1 MHSIQ
6 TTVNFTYLDRHPAV
20 TSLTAAGVAGLA
32 LWVSRASFDVAGTIE
47 QPVRVAMLPALSEL
61 AGLTMMAI
69 LFAAAIAWL
78 VREPR
83 AGADRA
89 APFWNRTAAE
99 ILTPLFALGFLILP
113 YLLWIADWVPAL
125 RLLAGPAR
133 VLVWVIVLG
142 QIAWLFVPH
151 ITKRYGI
158 KTPPGTFATSVM
170 LAVISFAVYAWPP
183 VPSIGMRVTDWPP
196 LIIAAAIAALI
207 WIWSFAVSQ
216 SRAAATFAWAAVC
229 LSAPFV
235 LNSRVLLPA
244 PLLDLFSTIRHLPSA
259 SMMALVSGAPGL
271 LFDQEFGI
279 VTYAPVLLLGF
290 FGLAVMVWDQVTRA
304 LSAALIAGM
313 ILLVALAGSR
323 DPWWSESMMPGRS
336 LLLMLPLMGPP
347 IAWLY
352 ERARDNGLRRAGLQ
366 LLLLVSLGMSLV
378 IVLNADQ
385 VRLPQDG
392 DGSASMFIWMS
403 PTWQLWD
410 ELPSYIAGVSVPAVT
425 QTTLWLAAFAAVG
438 WLFSSLMITARG
450 SAALVATTAAT
461 IAVIAVVSTSAALPL
476 DSTRRRFDAEG
487 RVLFPMLETFNTVV
501 RPVAVVYDP
510 LSVVDASELP
520 PLFSLSAV
528 PGQRRSRQPLRVVL
542 NARFRLPAGE
552 YELDIKG
559 SDQAGTRP
567 DSSLGLQIGREGRP
581 LETWSLS
588 LAPGSVSQ
596 RRFRVPLDAEFV
608 GFRASR
614 PTERTIAQLRLR
626 ALTIE
631 DQDRRFESPVVRS
644 SADFGVARA
653 FFHDGDS
660 FPEEDGLW
668 VKGRATARLTI
679 LKPSESQ
686 TSLPLAIHGG
696 GRENIAILETPGW
709 SQRIELAPDITSK
722 IAIPSMAGER
732 FVSLSVTSV
741 NGFIPA
747 EEERGSKDRRLLGV
761 WVAFIPGDTAK
772 TSQGR

>member
-1 MHSIQ
+1 MRSIP

-20 TSLTAAGVAGLA
+20 ISLTAAGLAGLA

-47 QPVRVAMLPALSEL
+47 QPVRIAMLPAPSEL
-61 AGLTMMAI
+61 AGLTMMAM

-78 VREPR
+78 VRGPR
-83 AGADRA
+83 SGADHA

-99 ILTPLFALGFLILP
+99 ILTPLFALGFLVLP
-113 YLLWIADWVPAL
+113 YLPWIADWVPAL

-151 ITKRYGI
+151 VIKRYGV
-158 KTPPGTFATSVM
+158 KTPPGPFATSVM
-170 LAVISFAVYAWPP
+170 LAVISFAVYAWPSWH
-183 VPSIGMRVTDWPP
+183 SIGMRVTDWPP

-244 PLLDLFSTIRHLPSA
+244 PLLDLFNTIRHLPSA

-279 VTYAPVLLLGF
+279 VTHAPVLLLGF
-290 FGLAVMVWDQVTRA
+290 FGLAVMVGNQMTRA

-313 ILLVALAGSR
+313 ILLIALAGSR
-323 DPWWSESMMPGRS
+323 DPWWTDSMMPGRS

-352 ERARDNGLRRAGLQ
+352 ERARDNQLRRAGLQ
-366 LLLLVSLGMSLV
+366 LLLLVSVGMSLV
-378 IVLNADQ
+378 IALNADQ

-392 DGSASMFIWMS
+392 DGSSSMLIWMS

-410 ELPSYIAGVSVPAVT
+410 ESPTYIAGVSVAAVT
-425 QTTLWLAAFAAVG
+425 QTALWLAAFAAAG
-438 WLFSSLMITARG
+438 WLFSRLAIAPRG
-450 SAALVATTAAT
+450 SAALVATTTA
-461 IAVIAVVSTSAALPL
+461 IVAVIAVVSTSAVLPI
-476 DSTRRRFDAEG
+476 DATRRRFDAEG

-510 LSVVDASELP
+510 LSVVSPAEVP

-559 SDQAGTRP
+559 SDQAGTVP

-581 LETWSLS
+581 LETWPLS

-668 VKGRATARLTI
+668 VKGGATARLTI

-696 GRENIAILETPGW
+696 GRENVAIVETPAW
-709 SQRIELAPDITSK
+709 SQRIELVPDIMSK

-761 WVAFIPGDTAK
+761 WVAFIPDDTAK
-772 TSQGR
+772 TSEGR